1 LIFFDIVG
9 FEDFM
14 KAMLTVFVAIT
25 LEGWSLMML
34 NYMDAGSTWI
44 SPIFF
49 ISLVIF
55 GAFFALNLVL
65 A

>member
-1 LIFFDIVG
+1 
-9 FEDFM
+9 M